1 MPGWYFCSTAAVDP
15 RPMPRVMGCGAD
27 SEAEE
32 GAAEAPRPTK
42 MMMMNCG
49 GGGGVAAEQGVG
61 VGGLDLVVAGW
72 SVPVG
77 GKMRGRE
84 VRGTVDR
91 GRLLAVDRRL

>member
-27 SEAEE
+27 SEAAE

-49 GGGGVAAEQGVG
+49 GVWGQPQGRALGLVSVG
-61 VGGLDLVVAGW
+61 
-72 SVPVG
+72 
-77 GKMRGRE
+77 
-84 VRGTVDR
+84 
-91 GRLLAVDRRL
+91 